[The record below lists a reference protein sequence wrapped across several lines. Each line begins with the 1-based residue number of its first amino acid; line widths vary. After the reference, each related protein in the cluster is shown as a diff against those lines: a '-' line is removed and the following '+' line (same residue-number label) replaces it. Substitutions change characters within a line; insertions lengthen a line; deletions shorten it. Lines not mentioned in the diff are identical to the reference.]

1 MASLPVELLY
11 GLYLGA
17 LAGFVPALV
26 AWALGFA
33 FRYFTGITIPGL
45 AVAGLGVAIAGLSG
59 GILALADP
67 EVTLSQNQVRLSV
80 ALIIV
85 LMATF
90 YAHGLGDRMGAN
102 LPRKLSLRELTART
116 LSSDVVE
123 LVGGRGQVRVSVV
136 GEVSDVEGYQ
146 PLSTSVREEM
156 RASEWTF
163 PADVPLVELETR
175 VEDRLRTEFDLAE
188 VEVTL
193 DERARASVAAAPGM
207 SGLSKRLEPGERAVS
222 TTALVPTGTA
232 RGDDVT
238 VLAGGESFPATVLG
252 IVDDAETKKSDGAP
266 ASATDGG
273 TDLRSDGGT
282 IRSDGGERIRDSRA
296 SSALRSDGGVEV
308 VPTETV
314 PTAAGGEA
322 RVTLA
327 VRRQHASKVLSTDRV
342 ALLVRS
348 RGVRSEFELVTLLRR
363 AGKRFRRLSAREG
376 GVLDGVTLGEATVR
390 DRYAVV
396 VLGVRHEG
404 KWTIAPRGT
413 QRVDAGDD
421 LVVVGAYP
429 DLAAFAEV
437 AA

>member
-80 ALIIV
+80 ALLIV
-85 LMATF
+85 LMVTF

-136 GEVSDVEGYQ
+136 GEVADVEGYQ
-146 PLSTSVREEM
+146 PLSASVREEI
-156 RASEWTF
+156 RGGEWTF

-207 SGLSKRLEPGERAVS
+207 SGLSKRLAPGERAVS

-232 RGDDVT
+232 RGDEVT

-252 IVDDAETKKSDGAP
+252 IVDDVETKKSDDAP
-266 ASATDGG
+266 ASAATDGG
-273 TDLRSDGGT
+273 GDL
-282 IRSDGGERIRDSRA
+282 RSDGGERIRDSRI
-296 SSALRSDGGVEV
+296 SSELRSDGGLDVA
-308 VPTETV
+308 PTETV
-314 PTAAGGEA
+314 PTATGGEA

-327 VRRQHASKVLSTDRV
+327 VRRQQASKVLSTDDV

-390 DRYAVV
+390 DRYDVV
-396 VLGVRHEG
+396 ILGVRHEG

-413 QRVDAGDD
+413 QRVDPGDD

-437 AA
+437 VA

>member
-80 ALIIV
+80 ALLIV
-85 LMATF
+85 LMVTF
-90 YAHGLGDRMGAN
+90 YAHSLGDRMGAN

-136 GEVSDVEGYQ
+136 GEVADVEGYQ
-146 PLSTSVREEM
+146 PLSADVREEI
-156 RASEWTF
+156 RAGEWTF

-175 VEDRLRTEFDLAE
+175 VEDRLRTEFNLAE

-207 SGLSKRLEPGERAVS
+207 SGLSKRLNPGERAVS
-222 TTALVPTGTA
+222 TSALVPTGTA
-232 RGDDVT
+232 RGDEVT
-238 VLAGGESFPATVLG
+238 VLAGEESFPATVLG
-252 IVDDAETKKSDGAP
+252 IVDAGTKGEAQSVAAD
-266 ASATDGG
+266 ASADGG
-273 TDLRSDGGT
+273 TGL
-282 IRSDGGERIRDSRA
+282 RSDGGERRGASRV
-296 SSALRSDGGVEV
+296 SSDLRSDGGVEV
-308 VPTETV
+308 VPAETV
-314 PTAAGGEA
+314 PAAAGGEA

-327 VRRQHASKVLSTDRV
+327 VRRQHASKVLATDDV
-342 ALLVRS
+342 TLLVRS

-363 AGKRFRRLSAREG
+363 AGKRFRRLSVRAG
-376 GVLDGVTLGEATVR
+376 GVLDGVTLGEATIR
-390 DRYAVV
+390 GQYDVV
-396 VLGVRHEG
+396 VLAVRHDG

-437 AA
+437 VA

>member
-1 MASLPVELLY
+1 MP
-11 GLYLGA
+11 
-17 LAGFVPALV
+17 
-26 AWALGFA
+26 
-33 FRYFTGITIPGL
+33 
-45 AVAGLGVAIAGLSG
+45 
-59 GILALADP
+59 
-67 EVTLSQNQVRLSV
+67 
-80 ALIIV
+80 LI
-85 LMATF
+85 
-90 YAHGLGDRMGAN
+90 
-102 LPRKLSLRELTART
+102 
-116 LSSDVVE
+116 
-123 LVGGRGQVRVSVV
+123 
-136 GEVSDVEGYQ
+136 
-146 PLSTSVREEM
+146 
-156 RASEWTF
+156 
-163 PADVPLVELETR
+163 ELETR

-207 SGLSKRLEPGERAVS
+207 SGLSKRLAPGERAVS

-232 RGDDVT
+232 RGDEVT

-252 IVDDAETKKSDGAP
+252 VVDAGEKKSEDASPP
-266 ASATDGG
+266 AATDGG
-273 TDLRSDGGT
+273 ADLRSDGGERRGASRDSSDL
-282 IRSDGGERIRDSRA
+282 RSDGGERIRDSRI
-296 SSALRSDGGVEV
+296 SSELRSDGGVDV

-327 VRRQHASKVLSTDRV
+327 VRRQHASKVLSTDDA

-363 AGKRFRRLSAREG
+363 AGKRFRRLSVREG

-390 DRYAVV
+390 DRYDVV

-404 KWTIAPRGT
+404 KWTIAPRGA
-413 QRVDAGDD
+413 QRVDPGDD

>member
-26 AWALGFA
+26 SWALGFA

-85 LMATF
+85 LMVTF

-136 GEVSDVEGYQ
+136 GEVADVEGYH
-146 PLSTSVREEM
+146 PLSASVREEI
-156 RASEWTF
+156 RGGEWTF
-163 PADVPLVELETR
+163 PADVPLIELETR

-207 SGLSKRLEPGERAVS
+207 SGLSKRLAPGERAVS

-232 RGDDVT
+232 RGDEVT

-252 IVDDAETKKSDGAP
+252 VVDAGEKKSEDASPP
-266 ASATDGG
+266 AATDGG
-273 TDLRSDGGT
+273 TDLRSDGG
-282 IRSDGGERIRDSRA
+282 ERIRDSRI
-296 SSALRSDGGVEV
+296 SSELRSDGGVDV

-327 VRRQHASKVLSTDRV
+327 VRRQHASKVLSTDDA

-363 AGKRFRRLSAREG
+363 AGKRFRRLSVREG

-390 DRYAVV
+390 DRYDVV

-404 KWTIAPRGT
+404 KWTIAPRGA

-437 AA
+437 VA